1 MLHNMNIILI
11 TEIQSLL
18 KRNLKMLT
26 MTIKYLSTTMS
37 LFIMYL

>member
-1 MLHNMNIILI
+1 MNIILI